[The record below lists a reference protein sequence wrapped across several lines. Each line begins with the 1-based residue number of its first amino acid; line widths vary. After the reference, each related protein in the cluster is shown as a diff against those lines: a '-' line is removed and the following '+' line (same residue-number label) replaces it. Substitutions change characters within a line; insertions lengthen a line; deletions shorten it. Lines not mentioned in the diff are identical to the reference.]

1 MIDMDAKRRLT
12 AQQLIDKYKKDWNII
27 RQDRSENPNQVFPL
41 TDIEYIIATNEEG
54 KIVGHSGWGLHAT
67 GHYMDAGGRVLS
79 DKKEG
84 EGRYQLPKG
93 YNYKGQGIYSALF
106 DMRGKII
113 EPKCDKGDILFIVST
128 SGIRPEVIHKCES
141 RGYILYAPEIPDV
154 IRKKGEEHD
163 KKLFAYVPDSLRNK
177 VDKALRKLLEVY
189 NNGLTN

>member
-1 MIDMDAKRRLT
+1 MIEIDVKKRLT

-27 RQDRSENPNQVFPL
+27 RQSRAENSNQVFPL
-41 TDIEYIIATNEEG
+41 TEIKYIIATNEEG

-79 DKKEG
+79 DVKEG

-93 YNYKGQGIYSALF
+93 YNYKGQGIYSRLF
-106 DMRGKII
+106 DLRGEII
-113 EPKCDKGDILFIVST
+113 EPECDKKDVLFIVST
-128 SGIRPEVIHKCES
+128 SGKRPEVIHKCNS

-189 NNGLTN
+189 SNGPIN